1 MLDRRR
7 KGGLGRLISAMS
19 DNPGQTVTTYAGSVG
34 VSNRQIQKWKNKI
47 SVLKIER
54 GLECRWFSN
63 TEKPDEPV
71 VEYEGKNGVE
81 RLFLRSFAGWAGGE
95 A

>member
-1 MLDRRR
+1 MKPECIQVGKTYRNRFTGKTTR
-7 KGGLGRLISAMS
+7 K
-19 DNPGQTVTTYAGSVG
+19 
-34 VSNRQIQKWKNKI
+34 
-47 SVLKIER
+47 VLKIER

-81 RLFLRSFAGWAGGE
+81 RLFLRSFAGWAGGD